1 MLKAQRAAAESSK
14 RTISPVGGRWLVGLV
29 VLGSALQTARLE
41 AYIDPGTG
49 SYLFQLAIGGALAGL
64 YAVKRYWR
72 RILDFLGSLRN
83 KSHAGTHRGS
93 ARDRGTRD

>member
-49 SYLFQLAIGGALAGL
+49 SYLFQLSVGGALAAL
-64 YAVKRYWR
+64 YAVKLYWR
-72 RILDFLGSLRN
+72 RIRGFIGSLRN
-83 KSHAGTHRGS
+83 KFHAGAHRGS
-93 ARDRGTRD
+93 ARDRGTLD